1 MSKVSDISSDLKDL
15 IDNLSATAI
24 DGYVPLSALEN
35 KVLKIIKENYA
46 KVADIL
52 DGTEDDTA
60 TIDGGNSK

>member
-1 MSKVSDISSDLKDL
+1 MSRVSDISSDLKDL
-15 IDNLSATAI
+15 IDNLSSTAI

-35 KVLKIIKENYA
+35 EVLKIIRENYT

-52 DGTEDDTA
+52 DGSEDNTA